1 MFKGLPPTFDCQ
13 DTLQTDD
20 AACPAPGTHF
30 VGVTAVPGLPS
41 PKGCTGGQSSPR
53 AHNALAGRK
62 LIAG

>member
-30 VGVTAVPGLPS
+30 VGVTAVPGLP
-41 PKGCTGGQSSPR
+41 QS
-53 AHNALAGRK
+53 
-62 LIAG
+62 